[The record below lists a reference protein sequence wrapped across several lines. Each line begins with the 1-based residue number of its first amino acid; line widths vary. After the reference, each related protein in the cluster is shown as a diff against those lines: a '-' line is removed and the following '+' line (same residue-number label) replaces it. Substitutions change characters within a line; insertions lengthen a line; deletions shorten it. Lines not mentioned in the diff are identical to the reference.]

1 MQLIPDRE
9 IEFTASNSNQT
20 HCKNLLKTNNMDI
33 EDNELKAY
41 LKLLKLF
48 RFGSPISG

>member
-33 EDNELKAY
+33 EEKNLVEFCSCIKV
-41 LKLLKLF
+41 K
-48 RFGSPISG
+48 